1 MGRVPRRQQSA
12 GLLNRFAPVFTALLQ
27 KGAGPY
33 VAGGAAPTYA
43 DVLLAEA
50 MTGYHEMMPELAGVF
65 PDLDQHRA
73 TICELP
79 GIMAYLS
86 SGQRYPWPEGA
97 VGDAYVRNVQTVL
110 QG

>member
-1 MGRVPRRQQSA
+1 
-12 GLLNRFAPVFTALLQ
+12 
-27 KGAGPY
+27 
-33 VAGGAAPTYA
+33 
-43 DVLLAEA
+43 
-50 MTGYHEMMPELAGVF
+50 MPELAGVF